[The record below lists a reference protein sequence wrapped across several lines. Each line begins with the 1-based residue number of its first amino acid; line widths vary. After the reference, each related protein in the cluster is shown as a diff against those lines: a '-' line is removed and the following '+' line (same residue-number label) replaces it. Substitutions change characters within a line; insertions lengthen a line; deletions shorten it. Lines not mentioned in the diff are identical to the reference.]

1 MTRII
6 LLIPKKT
13 IKKKA
18 QIRANFILKK
28 EKNTIIKRYKQKIH

>member
-1 MTRII
+1 MTQII

-18 QIRANFILKK
+18 QIRANFLPKK
-28 EKNTIIKRYKQKIH
+28 EKKYNNKAI

>member
-13 IKKKA
+13 KKKKT
-18 QIRANFILKK
+18 QIIANFLPKK
-28 EKNTIIKRYKQKIH
+28 EKNTIINCCKQKIH